1 METHAVHTP
10 VHTPGPWQWNDHCL
24 QPVDP
29 DPEQY
34 AVHTI
39 LDVEYLGWGFASSDP
54 DQTNAETH
62 ANLALIAAAPQLL
75 DAARAAEAVLAR
87 QGWLAS
93 STDPE
98 AVAIGKLRAAIA
110 TATTLERA

>member
-1 METHAVHTP
+1 METQAVHTP
-10 VHTPGPWQWNDHCL
+10 GHTPGPWQWDHYVL
-24 QPVDP
+24 LPVELDP
-29 DPEQY
+29 DKH
-34 AVHTI
+34 AINTI
-39 LDVEYLGWGFASSDP
+39 LIAEHTGFGFLDSNLDAGL
-54 DQTNAETH
+54 AEND

-98 AVAIGKLRAAIA
+98 AVALGKLRAAIA
-110 TATTLERA
+110 TATTAERA